1 MDKQELFL
9 ELVKLDDSIMQLN
22 LQVMYDGVDVTGEI
36 KFFISGFP
44 DNLGIF
50 FVVDLDNNSLTFQLA
65 KFEEK
70 IKSPTTQ
77 TFDSETDALITIR
90 NIITQFYLFAMMR
103 CGTQYERKI

>member
-1 MDKQELFL
+1 MNKQEFL
-9 ELVKLDDSIMQLN
+9 QLVKLDDSIMRLN
-22 LQVMYDGVDVTGEI
+22 LRVSYDGVDVTGEI
-36 KFFISGFP
+36 KFFVSGLS

-77 TFDSETDALITIR
+77 TFDSETDALIVIR
-90 NIITQFYLFAMMR
+90 EIITQFYLFTMMR
-103 CGTQYERKI
+103 CGI

>member
-1 MDKQELFL
+1 MNKEEFL
-9 ELVKLDDSIMQLN
+9 QLVKLDDSITQLN
-22 LQVMYDGVDVTGEI
+22 LGVMYNGVDVTGEI
-36 KFFISGFP
+36 KFFVTGFP

-50 FVVDLDNNSLTFQLA
+50 FVVDLDNHSLTFQLA

-90 NIITQFYLFAMMR
+90 NIISQFYLFTMMR
-103 CGTQYERKI
+103 CGL

>member
-1 MDKQELFL
+1 M
-9 ELVKLDDSIMQLN
+9 KLDDSITQLN
-22 LQVMYDGVDVTGEI
+22 LGVMYDGIDVTGEI
-36 KFFISGFP
+36 KFFVTGFP

-77 TFDSETDALITIR
+77 TFNSETDALIVIR
-90 NIITQFYLFAMMR
+90 EIVTQFYLFTMIR
-103 CGTQYERKI
+103 CGL

>member
-1 MDKQELFL
+1 MNKQEFL
-9 ELVKLDDSIMQLN
+9 QLVKLDDSITQLN
-22 LQVMYDGVDVTGEI
+22 LGVMYDGIDVTGEI
-36 KFFISGFP
+36 KFFVTGFP

-77 TFDSETDALITIR
+77 TFNSETDALIVIR
-90 NIITQFYLFAMMR
+90 EIITQFYLFTMMR
-103 CGTQYERKI
+103 CGI

>member
-1 MDKQELFL
+1 MNKQEFL
-9 ELVKLDDSIMQLN
+9 QLVKLDDSIIRLN
-22 LQVMYDGVDVTGEI
+22 LRVSYDGVDVTGEI
-36 KFFISGFP
+36 KFFVSGFS

-77 TFDSETDALITIR
+77 TFDSETDALIVIR
-90 NIITQFYLFAMMR
+90 EIITQFYLFTMMR
-103 CGTQYERKI
+103 CGI

>member
-1 MDKQELFL
+1 MNKQEFL
-9 ELVKLDDSIMQLN
+9 QLVKLDDSITQLN
-22 LQVMYDGVDVTGEI
+22 LGVMHDGVDVTGEI
-36 KFFISGFP
+36 KFFVTDFP

-77 TFDSETDALITIR
+77 TFNSETDALIVIR
-90 NIITQFYLFAMMR
+90 EIVTQFYLFTMMR
-103 CGTQYERKI
+103 CGI

>member
-1 MDKQELFL
+1 MGSSQ
-9 ELVKLDDSIMQLN
+9 LVKLDDVIKQLK
-22 LQVMYDGVDVTGEI
+22 LKIEYDGVDYTGEI
-36 KFFISGFP
+36 KFFVSGFP

-77 TFDSETDALITIR
+77 TFNSETDALIVIR
-90 NIITQFYLFAMMR
+90 EIITQFYLFTMMR
-103 CGTQYERKI
+103 CGI

>member
-1 MDKQELFL
+1 MNKQEFL
-9 ELVKLDDSIMQLN
+9 QLVKLDDSITQLN
-22 LQVMYDGVDVTGEI
+22 LGVMYDGVDATGEV
-36 KFFISGFP
+36 KFFVSGFP

-77 TFDSETDALITIR
+77 TFNLETDALIVIR
-90 NIITQFYLFAMMR
+90 EIITQFYLFTMMR
-103 CGTQYERKI
+103 CGI